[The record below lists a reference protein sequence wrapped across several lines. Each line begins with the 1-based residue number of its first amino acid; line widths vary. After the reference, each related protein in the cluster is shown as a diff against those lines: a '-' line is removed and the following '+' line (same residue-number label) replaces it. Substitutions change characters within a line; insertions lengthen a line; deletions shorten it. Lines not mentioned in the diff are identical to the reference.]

1 MSNYMAQVMVKDAYL
16 ISSTRFVI
24 VIMPLRFVHFQA
36 HLQMKQ
42 LSEHYD
48 ALYRTGII
56 RGA

>member
-1 MSNYMAQVMVKDAYL
+1 MAQVMVKDAYL
-16 ISSTRFVI
+16 ISSTRLVI
-24 VIMPLRFVHFQA
+24 VIMPLRFVHLQA